1 MTIVYKLDKE
11 VKNWL
16 QRTNYLFKKK
26 TQTYI
31 CLLLYMEQ
39 DWNSFGKILFQSLK
53 VKLAQ
58 LCPTL
63 CMDYTLQGIL
73 QAKILEWVAYPFSRG
88 CSQLRNQTWASCIA
102 GGFFTAEL
110 SGKPI
115 RFLTD
120 FVCYFHR
127 IWICLS
133 PPLSISISIFQW
145 LLVKNAWTPQWVSS
159 TDLLLQ
165 IWDINILQRSHYS
178 DST

>member
-120 FVCYFHR
+120 FVIFTGSEFVSLP
-127 IWICLS
+127 LS
-133 PPLSISISIFQW
+133 PSLSPSFR
-145 LLVKNAWTPQWVSS
+145 
-159 TDLLLQ
+159 D
-165 IWDINILQRSHYS
+165 Y
-178 DST
+178 